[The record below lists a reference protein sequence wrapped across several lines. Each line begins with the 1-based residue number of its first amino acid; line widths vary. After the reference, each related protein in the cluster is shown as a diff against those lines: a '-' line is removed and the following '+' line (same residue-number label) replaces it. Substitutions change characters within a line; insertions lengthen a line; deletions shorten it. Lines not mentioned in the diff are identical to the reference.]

1 MPNKHDDSKLRKQRR
16 ISEDER
22 EQLNASI
29 EAIKADFETKNEPT
43 NAELGA
49 LIINLFGRF
58 EDTNIRFVEV
68 KAEIDY
74 LEKRA
79 DENRDTIKTHSTE
92 INRMEAQ
99 VNKME
104 QDRIN
109 KDIIVGVFPGAPDLK
124 KVMQILTQEYQF
136 TMTEVDS
143 YYSFKVPIFAKT
155 TDKST
160 KPQVQ
165 GYGSYVV
172 ISFLTYHKK
181 QAVMKIKQQK
191 GNFVVEKFIATYGDE
206 KVQMKED
213 DLKKEVKASNRL
225 TKFNLFV
232 QRTLHRYKVNNNWE
246 KIQLHNGFFRAQK
259 KDEKTW
265 TYFRTSEE
273 IKRTIPAFDMRSGK

>member
-1 MPNKHDDSKLRKQRR
+1 MPNQHDEKLRKQRR
-16 ISEDER
+16 MSEDER

-29 EAIKADFETKNEPT
+29 EAIKADFETKHEPT

-49 LIINLFGRF
+49 LIINLFTRF
-58 EDTNIRFVEV
+58 EDTNTKFVEV
-68 KAEIDY
+68 KADIDY

-79 DENRDTIKTHSTE
+79 DENRDKITTHSTE

-99 VNKME
+99 INRME

-109 KDIIVGVFPGAPDLK
+109 KDVIVGVFPGVPDLK
-124 KVMQILTQEYQF
+124 KVMIILAQEYQF

-143 YYSFKVPIFAKT
+143 YYSFKVPIFAKK
-155 TDKST
+155 TDNST

-181 QAVMKIKQQK
+181 QTVMKIKQQK
-191 GNFVVEKFIATYGDE
+191 GNFVVEKFSATYGDE
-206 KVQMKED
+206 KAQMKEN
-213 DLKKEVKASNRL
+213 DLKKEVKTSNRL

-232 QRTLHRYKVNNNWE
+232 QRTLHRYKVNNDWE
-246 KIQLHNGFFRAQK
+246 KIQMHNGFFRAQK
-259 KDEKTW
+259 KGETTWKYFKT
-265 TYFRTSEE
+265 TED
-273 IKRTIPAFDMRSGK
+273 INKTIPAFDMRNGK